1 MNSNIV
7 NEILG
12 MIPPVLF
19 PRKVSKPMSELFLE
33 KDLGIYGDDAAEF
46 LEKYSQKFNVDISN
60 FEFAIH
66 FTAETPFY
74 IVRKYL
80 LGINKKDLRI
90 KDLEEGVIKGKLV

>member
-1 MNSNIV
+1 MNSDIV
-7 NEILG
+7 NEILE
-12 MIPPVLF
+12 MIPSVLF
-19 PRKVSKPMSELFLE
+19 PRKGSKPVLELFLE

-60 FEFAIH
+60 FNFPTH
-66 FTAETPFY
+66 FTSETPFY

-80 LGINKKDLRI
+80 LGINKKDLTI